1 MCFVI
6 AFSPSVVGRAIDA
19 APGIERWDK
28 CSGIPMDS
36 LIRAAARALVAATFA
51 GGDAATQRAVCMVS
65 AS

>member
-28 CSGIPMDS
+28 CDGIPMDS
-36 LIRAAARALVAATFA
+36 LGLPPTSKTRRFEDLFYEDVIGV
-51 GGDAATQRAVCMVS
+51 
-65 AS
+65 